1 MSSYG
6 LTPLA
11 KADIFE
17 IWRHI
22 AQDNL
27 DAANRVERV
36 IYEACEFLAAGPL
49 RGHVRRDLT
58 NRTLRF
64 WTLVRYP
71 NYTLVYRPEAKPL
84 EVVAVLLGKRNV
96 RAILRNR
103 P

>member
-17 IWRHI
+17 IWRYI
-22 AQDNL
+22 AQD
-27 DAANRVERV
+27 
-36 IYEACEFLAAGPL
+36 YEACEFLAAGPL

-71 NYTLVYRPEAKPL
+71 NYTLVYRPETKPL
-84 EVVAVLLGKRNV
+84 EVVAVLQGKRNV